1 MIRYNIEI
9 GKYIAKMT
17 KDLTITT
24 DISIPPPPPNRALA
38 DGADWVRLEG
48 AVCAISDWREMYMQH
63 ISGDVIV
70 PDKVLMFKRRAP
82 MLGPA
87 HRHGRFVLIIPI
99 RTRADVIIDQ
109 TFYRIG
115 PSQALMVFPWQFH
128 HFANFEEEDLTW
140 LFMTFELKDEKQIAS
155 LRSTPLT
162 LNDQI
167 SQNLITLTEIY
178 EARDASVSAVEQE
191 IRLRFGL
198 VLQQLQR
205 QVQRQIK
212 PFSGES
218 GDVRSAA
225 VPHLSLFE
233 SVARYLLDNME
244 EPVSVDDVAEC
255 LAMSNSHLRERFRK
269 QYGMSIGHY
278 IRQVKMHHAMRLL
291 STTDLSVA
299 QIASRT
305 GFQSVYAFSRSF
317 KRETGKSPR
326 QFRDS
331 LISE

>member
-1 MIRYNIEI
+1 
-9 GKYIAKMT
+9 MT
-17 KDLTITT
+17 KNLTDTT
-24 DISIPPPPPNRALA
+24 DIAVPPPSPDKSVIE
-38 DGADWVRLEG
+38 DGDWLRLDQS
-48 AVCAISDWREMYMQH
+48 VCAISDWREMYMQYV
-63 ISGDVIV
+63 SGEITM

-99 RTRADVIIDQ
+99 QTRADVIVDQ
-109 TFYRIG
+109 TFYRLSPG
-115 PSQALMVFPWQFH
+115 QALLVFPWQFH
-128 HFANFEEEDLTW
+128 HFANFEHEDLTW
-140 LFMTFELKDEKQIAS
+140 LFMTFELKDEQLLVP

-162 LNDQI
+162 LNQEI
-167 SQNLITLTEIY
+167 TQNLIILTEIY
-178 EARDASVSAVEQE
+178 EARDVSVSAVEQE
-191 IRLRFGL
+191 IRLRFAL
-198 VLQQLQR
+198 TLQQILR
-205 QVQRQIK
+205 QVQKQIK
-212 PFSGES
+212 PFTTDT

-233 SVARYLLDNME
+233 SVARYLLDNMH
-244 EPVSVDDVAEC
+244 EPISVDDVAEC

-331 LISE
+331 LISD

>member
-1 MIRYNIEI
+1 
-9 GKYIAKMT
+9 MT
-17 KDLTITT
+17 QNLTIST
-24 DISIPPPPPNRALA
+24 DITIPPPPPDQKLA
-38 DGADWVRLEG
+38 EGTDWDRLER
-48 AVCAISDWREMYMQH
+48 AVCGISDWREMYMQH
-63 ISGDVIV
+63 ISGEITI

-115 PSQALMVFPWQFH
+115 PSQALLVFPWQFH
-128 HFANFEEEDLTW
+128 HFANFEEEELTW
-140 LFMTFELKDEKQIAS
+140 LFMTFELKDEKLIAP
-155 LRSTPLT
+155 LRSTPLS
-162 LNDQI
+162 LNQQI
-167 SQNLITLTEIY
+167 NQNLITLTEIY

-191 IRLRFGL
+191 IRMRFAL
-198 VLQQLQR
+198 VLQQLLR

-212 PFSGES
+212 PFSSTS
-218 GDVRSAA
+218 GDIRSAA

-233 SVARYLLDNME
+233 SVARFLLDNME

-299 QIASRT
+299 QVASRT

-317 KRETGKSPR
+317 KRETSKSPR

-331 LISE
+331 LIND